1 MPSTDPPQVLR
12 GAIVGLGMMGRHHA
26 RLLQTM
32 PRIAFAGAV
41 DPGGDR
47 YGAVR
52 DARSR
57 LRSIHELLE
66 DGQPDFAVVAVPTD
80 EHLPVARTLAAAG
93 VHMLIEK
100 PLAGTVAEA
109 EGGHRARA
117 SGPAIR
123 AAVGHVERFNPALI
137 ELRRRTEDGQVGEV
151 FLIGTER
158 CGPFPDRVRDV
169 GVVKDLATH
178 DLDLVGWLGNS
189 PIDLLAAQTVTRPA
203 ASTRTS

>member
-1 MPSTDPPQVLR
+1 MPTMDPPQVLR

-26 RLLQTM
+26 RLLQST

-52 DARSR
+52 DAD
-57 LRSIHELLE
+57 LVYASIHELLE
-66 DGQPDFAVVAVPTD
+66 DRQPDFAVVAVPTD

-109 EGGHRARA
+109 R
-117 SGPAIR
+117 
-123 AAVGHVERFNPALI
+123 
-137 ELRRRTEDGQVGEV
+137 EV
-151 FLIGTER
+151 ISACKGA
-158 CGPFPDRVRDV
+158 
-169 GVVKDLATH
+169 GV
-178 DLDLVGWLGNS
+178 
-189 PIDLLAAQTVTRPA
+189 
-203 ASTRTS
+203 